1 MPHPITQL
9 TPHLWIRQSSL
20 FLTHAGL
27 FVSEDQGVLI
37 DPCIYPQEIGA
48 WRHFAA
54 ANLLHL
60 SHLILTHHHWDHIL
74 GPEHYP
80 TLPIIAQAEYLT
92 ATGGEHTAR
101 LQDYL
106 TYWFAKE
113 KIERDE
119 PFALPQPT
127 YTFSERMTVQV
138 GEEMLQLVHAP
149 GHSPDQL
156 VIYHAPSRLLWASD
170 ILSDVEIPFVS
181 DNLAAY
187 ERTLAMLAGWEIE
200 VLVPGHG
207 QVAQSA
213 PEVARRIR
221 EDREYLGELRGRVT
235 HALTQGKTIVET
247 VALCADMNY
256 RNREENAK
264 PHQRNVESVYI
275 ELGGQADG
283 EKVGWGQFD

>member
-1 MPHPITQL
+1 MSHHIKPI
-9 TPHLWIRQSSL
+9 TPHLWVRQSSL
-20 FLTHAGL
+20 FLTNAGL

-37 DPCIYPQEIGA
+37 DPCIYPQEIGV
-48 WRHFAA
+48 WRQFAA

-74 GPEHYP
+74 GPEYYP
-80 TLPIIAQAEYLT
+80 TLPTIAQAEYVT

-101 LQDYL
+101 VQDYL

-113 KIERDE
+113 KIERDA
-119 PFALPQPT
+119 PFVVPQPT
-127 YTFSERMTVQV
+127 YTFSERMTVRV
-138 GEEMLQLVHAP
+138 GAETLQLVHAP

-181 DNLAAY
+181 HHLGAF
-187 ERTLAMLAGWEIE
+187 ERTLAMLAQWEIE

-207 QVAQSA
+207 QVAQS
-213 PEVARRIR
+213 PQEVEQRVR

-235 HALTQGKTIVET
+235 HALAQGQTIAET
-247 VALCADMNY
+247 VAACADMVY
-256 RNREENAK
+256 RHREENAQ
-264 PHQRNVESVYI
+264 PHQRNVESVYL
-275 ELGGQADG
+275 ELGGQSE
-283 EKVGWGQFD
+283 EKNVGWGQFD